1 MTQVFLGMPA
11 GGQGNLFETEP
22 FPKAAHRELG
32 NTQMRKNLRH
42 ATHTIRDKRLN
53 VVGELPDWEELRD
66 AGSAIKNLTM
76 ANLEERL
83 EEFEKNFTSYTLRL

>member
-11 GGQGNLFETEP
+11 GGQGNLFESEP

-42 ATHTIRDKRLN
+42 ATHTIRDKRLK
-53 VVGELPDWEELRD
+53 VVGELPDWEALRD
-66 AGSAIKNLTM
+66 AGSVVKKNSRAT
-76 ANLEERL
+76 
-83 EEFEKNFTSYTLRL
+83 